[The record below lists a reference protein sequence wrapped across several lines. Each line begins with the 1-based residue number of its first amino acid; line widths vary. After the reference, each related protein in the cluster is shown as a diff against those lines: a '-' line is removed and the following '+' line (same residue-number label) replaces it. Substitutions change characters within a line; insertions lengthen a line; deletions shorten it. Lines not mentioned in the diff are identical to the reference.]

1 MAKPRVIYWFRTDLR
16 LHDSPALQAALD
28 LEPEVLWPIF
38 TWDPHYVY
46 KARGGVNRWQF
57 LLDCQNDLSQ
67 SITKLNKNSKLFV
80 LREGPQ
86 TLFPKLFKA
95 WKPTHLVFE
104 KDTDAYARSR
114 DEAVAKAAKA
124 AGIQVIIQPGRTL
137 WDSDDIVQ
145 HHGGEPTMSIT
156 QLQAAGKKIGPV
168 AKPIPAPESL
178 PDPGD
183 MPVDFERDV
192 PEGKPD
198 FNADYRSEEDTGYKH
213 IAGPN
218 GDFAIETLEEL
229 GFSPATTPHRGGET
243 RALKILDDLIKDKK
257 YTATFQK
264 PKTSPAQFEPQS
276 TTLLSPFFHFGA
288 LSVRLFYWRVHE
300 IVSSYGKA
308 ASSPPESLIGQVL
321 FRDMYFAAHAALGAS
336 FGQTATNPHCRFIP
350 WHLPSKRDP
359 ETGLITGDHHI
370 DDQQAETW
378 FRRWK
383 AGVTGFPWIDA
394 LMRQLRHD
402 GWIHHLG
409 RHSVA
414 CFLTRGGCYI
424 DWERGCEV
432 FEEWLIDHEPACNIG
447 NWQWLSCT
455 AFFTQYFR
463 CYSPVSFGQKWDKS
477 GELIRRW
484 IPELSRVKEKY
495 IYEPWKMP
503 LPDQKAAGVRVTGD
517 GLSEHQEGTY
527 PKPMF
532 DFNERR
538 NICMAAMKNAYAV
551 GLYGNDDKVLDG
563 SWRTLFP
570 SPDEAEVMGEYESD
584 YGENADNNEDEH
596 DQDGIDGE
604 SAGNKRGAEKNGT
617 ESKSKKQKTEA

>member
-46 KARGGVNRWQF
+46 KSRVGVNRWQF

-67 SITKLNKNSKLFV
+67 SITKLNKKSKLFV

-104 KDTDAYARSR
+104 KDTDAYGRFR
-114 DEAVAKAAKA
+114 DEAITKAAKA
-124 AGIQVIIQPGRTL
+124 AGVQVIIQPGRTL
-137 WDSDDIVQ
+137 WDSDDIVKQ
-145 HHGGEPTMSIT
+145 HGGKPTMSIT
-156 QLQAAGKKIGPV
+156 QLQAAGKKQGPV

-183 MPVDFERDV
+183 MPVDFEQDP
-192 PEGKPD
+192 PETKPD
-198 FNADYRSEEDTGYKH
+198 FNANYRSEKDTGYKD
-213 IAGPN
+213 IAGPH

-229 GFSPATTPHRGGET
+229 GFPPATTPHRGGET
-243 RALKILDDLIKDKK
+243 IALQALDKLIKNAD

-264 PKTSPAQFEPQS
+264 PKTSPAQFSPQS

-288 LSVRLFYWRVHE
+288 LSVRLFYWRVHQV
-300 IVSSYGKA
+300 VSSYGKG

-321 FRDMYFAAHAALGAS
+321 FRDMYFAAQAALGQS
-336 FGQTATNPHCRFIP
+336 FSQTATNPCCRFIP

-359 ETGLITGDHHI
+359 KTGFTTGEYHI
-370 DDQQAETW
+370 DKEEPEVW
-378 FRRWK
+378 FQRWK
-383 AGVTGFPWIDA
+383 YGVTGFPWIDA
-394 LMRQLRHD
+394 LMRQLKEE

-414 CFLTRGGCYI
+414 CFLTRGGCYV
-424 DWERGCEV
+424 DWERGAEV

-447 NWQWLSCT
+447 NWQWLACV
-455 AFFTQYFR
+455 AFFTQYYR
-463 CYSPVSFGQKWDKS
+463 CYSPVSFGQKWDKN
-477 GELIRRW
+477 GDLIRRW
-484 IPELSRVKEKY
+484 IPELKKVSAKY

-503 LPDQKAAGVRVTGD
+503 LPDQKEAGVRVTGD
-517 GLSEHQEGTY
+517 GLSDPQKGTY

-532 DFNERR
+532 DFSERR
-538 NICMAAMKNAYAV
+538 GICMSAMKKAYAV
-551 GLYGNDDKVLDG
+551 GLYGNDEKVLDG
-563 SWRTLFP
+563 SWRSLFP

-584 YGENADNNEDEH
+584 FGENADNGDDGSQEEANNET
-596 DQDGIDGE
+596 
-604 SAGNKRGAEKNGT
+604 SRNKRGAKSNGA
-617 ESKSKKQKTEA
+617 ESKPKKQKIEL

>member
-46 KARGGVNRWQF
+46 KARVGVNRWQF

-114 DEAVAKAAKA
+114 DEIVTKAAEA

-137 WDSDDIVQ
+137 WDSDDIVKR
-145 HHGGEPTMSIT
+145 HDGKPTMSIT
-156 QLQAAGKKIGPV
+156 QLQATGKKIGPV
-168 AKPIPAPESL
+168 TKPIPAPGSL

-183 MPVDFERDV
+183 MPVDFEQNP
-192 PEGKPD
+192 PETKPD
-198 FNADYRSEEDTGYKH
+198 MNKSYRSEEDTTYSH

-229 GFSPATTPHRGGET
+229 GFPPATTSHRGGES
-243 RALKILDDLIKDKK
+243 RALKVLDDLIKNPK
-257 YTATFQK
+257 YTATFRK
-264 PKTSPAQFEPQS
+264 PKTSPAQFDPQA

-288 LSVRLFYWRVHE
+288 LSVRLFYWRVHDVVE
-300 IVSSYGKA
+300 SYGKA

-321 FRDMYFAAHAALGAS
+321 FRDMYFAAQAALGAS
-336 FGQTATNPHCRFIP
+336 FAQTATNPYCRFIP

-359 ETGLITGDHHI
+359 ETGLTTGDHHT
-370 DDQQAETW
+370 DNEQAETW

-383 AGVTGFPWIDA
+383 FGVTGFPWIDA

-424 DWERGCEV
+424 DWERGAEV

-447 NWQWLSCT
+447 NWQWLACV
-455 AFFTQYFR
+455 AFFSQYFR
-463 CYSPVSFGQKWDKS
+463 CYSPVSFGQKWDKN
-477 GELIRRW
+477 GDLIRKW
-484 IPELSRVKEKY
+484 VPELARVKPKY

-503 LPDQKAAGVRVTGD
+503 LPDQKEAGVRVTGG
-517 GLSEHQEGTY
+517 GLEDHQKGTY

-538 NICMAAMKNAYAV
+538 GICMAAMKKAYGV
-551 GLYGNDDKVLDG
+551 GLYGNNDKVLDG
-563 SWRTLFP
+563 SWRELFP

-584 YGENADNNEDEH
+584 YGENADNNEGEQGRDE
-596 DQDGIDGE
+596 IDGK
-604 SAGNKRGAEKNGT
+604 SAGDKRCAEENGAE
-617 ESKSKKQKTEA
+617 SKPKKQKIQA

>member
-67 SITKLNKNSKLFV
+67 SITKLNKKSKLFV

-114 DEAVAKAAKA
+114 DEAIAKAAKE
-124 AGIQVIIQPGRTL
+124 AGVQVIIQPGRTL
-137 WDSDDIVQ
+137 WDSDEIIKQ
-145 HHGGEPTMSIT
+145 HGGKPTMSIT

-168 AKPIPAPESL
+168 AKPIPAPKSL

-183 MPVDFERDV
+183 MPVHFEQHLPDK
-192 PEGKPD
+192 KPD
-198 FNADYRSEEDTGYKH
+198 FNANYRSEEDTGYKD
-213 IAGPN
+213 IAGPK

-243 RALKILDDLIKDKK
+243 IALKALDELIDNKQ

-264 PKTSPAQFEPQS
+264 PKTSPAQFSPQA

-288 LSVRLFYWRVHE
+288 LSVRLFYWLVDE
-300 IVSSYGKA
+300 VVTSYGKG

-321 FRDMYFAAHAALGAS
+321 FRDMYFAAQAALGQS
-336 FGQTATNPHCRFIP
+336 FAQTATNPYCRFIP
-350 WHLPSKRDP
+350 WHLPSKRDLK
-359 ETGLITGDHHI
+359 TGLITGEHYI
-370 DDQQAETW
+370 DKEEAEVW
-378 FRRWK
+378 FQRWK
-383 AGVTGFPWIDA
+383 SGVTGFPWIDA
-394 LMRQLRHD
+394 LMRQLKEE

-424 DWERGCEV
+424 DWERGAEV

-447 NWQWLSCT
+447 NWQWLACV

-463 CYSPVSFGQKWDKS
+463 CYSPVSFGQKWDKN
-477 GELIRRW
+477 GDLIRRW
-484 IPELSRVKEKY
+484 IPELKKVKAKY
-495 IYEPWKMP
+495 IYEPWKMS
-503 LPDQKAAGVRVTGD
+503 LPDQKEAGVRVTGD
-517 GLSEHQEGTY
+517 GISGRQEGTY

-532 DFNERR
+532 DFAERR
-538 NICMAAMKNAYAV
+538 GICMSAMKKAYAV
-551 GLYGNDDKVLDG
+551 GLHGNDEKVLDG
-563 SWRTLFP
+563 SWRSLFP

-584 YGENADNNEDEH
+584 YGENADDGDEGS
-596 DQDGIDGE
+596 DE
-604 SAGNKRGAEKNGT
+604 EYAGDKRAVGRNGV
-617 ESKSKKQKTEA
+617 ESKSKKQKTEG